1 MPVEVS
7 SAGSRTSTRMGFW
20 VGEGVSEGR
29 EAFICVLC
37 ISHDSLSKEGWGRH
51 TSLNPHCLHDGSPF
65 PLFHRTDSCE
75 PRFKRTE
82 GAMAAGVLE
91 DVHRF
96 LPPQVLV
103 VLSDLLSNALL
114 PLRRQA

>member
-1 MPVEVS
+1 MLF
-7 SAGSRTSTRMGFW
+7 SRKDGG
-20 VGEGVSEGR
+20 GE
-29 EAFICVLC
+29 
-37 ISHDSLSKEGWGRH
+37 H

-91 DVHRF
+91 DVHKF
-96 LPPQVLV
+96 LPPQVV
-103 VLSDLLSNALL
+103 VLKDLFSNALL